1 MCVSTTECNY
11 NNTTKENDRI
21 NKLAALSFL
30 LGSLLFTVDGIGY
43 CVKSFNWH
51 SLLYTLGSLLFAVGS
66 ALMLL

>member
-1 MCVSTTECNY
+1 MCISITEVPVPD
-11 NNTTKENDRI
+11 NTTKANRI

-51 SLLYTLGSLLFAVGS
+51 SLLYTIGSLLFAIGS

>member
-1 MCVSTTECNY
+1 MCISIAEVPD
-11 NNTTKENDRI
+11 NTTKANDRI

-51 SLLYTLGSLLFAVGS
+51 SLLYTLGSFLFAIGS
-66 ALMLL
+66 A